1 MDKKPLLGMNKDD
14 DGQIILPDD
23 TYQILVLE
31 RPSNNEVLHEL
42 FAIFELIHQF
52 HSDNWPD
59 DSFWCQHLP
68 FSFVSKFS
76 LFYIEDLDYLYENP
90 NGTMRHER
98 WEFLSWLDALKE
110 RGWEWWSGDLN
121 ETTLTIVLLIND
133 IPERLDAMLEI
144 FRILHLNVTRHFVNY
159 YSEKEIRHLNLYE
172 YD

>member
-59 DSFWCQHLP
+59 DSFWYQHLP

-90 NGTMRHER
+90 NGTMHHVR

-121 ETTLTIVLLIND
+121 ETTLTMVLLIND
-133 IPERLDAMLEI
+133 IPERLDAVLEI
-144 FRILHLNVTRHFVNY
+144 FRILHLNVIRHFVNY
-159 YSEKEIRHLNLYE
+159 YPEKEIRHLNLYE

>member
-90 NGTMRHER
+90 NGTMHHES

-121 ETTLTIVLLIND
+121 ETTLTMVLLIND
-133 IPERLDAMLEI
+133 NPERLDAMLEI

>member
-1 MDKKPLLGMNKDD
+1 MH
-14 DGQIILPDD
+14 
-23 TYQILVLE
+23 
-31 RPSNNEVLHEL
+31 HE
-42 FAIFELIHQF
+42 
-52 HSDNWPD
+52 S
-59 DSFWCQHLP
+59 
-68 FSFVSKFS
+68 
-76 LFYIEDLDYLYENP
+76 
-90 NGTMRHER
+90 